1 MMALCIITCSS
12 NCSFLSQIVNL
23 CIITAKKSVTMSP
36 LLGWRPIASPCKIQI
51 REVEVFFFIKD
62 RLELEGNVN
71 FFTALVF
78 VLSVTNLKHGVEG
91 ESDTK

>member
-12 NCSFLSQIVNL
+12 SSCSFLSQIVNL

-36 LLGWRPIASPCKIQI
+36 LLSWRPIASPCKNRLEQKYRI
-51 REVEVFFFIKD
+51 IKD
-62 RLELEGNVN
+62 RLELEGSMI
-71 FFTALVF
+71 FLTAVVF
-78 VLSVTNLKHGVEG
+78 VLLVTNLKDGVEG